1 MTYAS
6 TIGAPSGCH
15 AVFDGS
21 CHCRRTSSDRKTK
34 GGRRTAN
41 GSRSFQQTQ
50 SRGEIVESSPLY
62 DQLRPI
68 ADAIS
73 RVAQPQYNH
82 PFKFYLVHETQPNAF
97 AAPGGNVYRKR

>member
-1 MTYAS
+1 M
-6 TIGAPSGCH
+6 
-15 AVFDGS
+15 
-21 CHCRRTSSDRKTK
+21 
-34 GGRRTAN
+34 
-41 GSRSFQQTQ
+41 
-50 SRGEIVESSPLY
+50 ESSPLY